1 MAGNFNSNDEEGIT
15 AINITPLVDVVLVLL
30 IIFMATATLI
40 VNPGIPVDLPR
51 SQSGEAVTAK
61 VHKVVLTPKGEIY
74 FDTQRV
80 DEKNLTTRLRDL
92 ASSDPEG
99 GIVLGADRTVPYE
112 RVIRLVDLVRGAGAR
127 QMALR
132 VSETAH

>member
-51 SQSGEAVTAK
+51 PQSGEAVTAK
-61 VHKVVLTPKGEIY
+61 VHKVVLTRKGEIY
-74 FDTQRV
+74 FDA
-80 DEKNLTTRLRDL
+80 KRLAAKKHPPRFRDL

-99 GIVLGADRTVPYE
+99 
-112 RVIRLVDLVRGAGAR
+112 
-127 QMALR
+127 
-132 VSETAH
+132 